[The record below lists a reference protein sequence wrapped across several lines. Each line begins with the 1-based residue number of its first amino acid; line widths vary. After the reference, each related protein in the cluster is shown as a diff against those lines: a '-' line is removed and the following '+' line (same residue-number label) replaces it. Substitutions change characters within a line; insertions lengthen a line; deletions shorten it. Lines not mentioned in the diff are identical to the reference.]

1 MARYEELR
9 GRVGIITGAGRGI
22 GKAIAFRLAH
32 EGVAVVVTDVDS
44 ASAEATAEEIRAAH
58 GKAVGFKVDVT
69 SQDDVDRMVSRTI
82 SEFGA
87 LHILVNNAGVGAVAP
102 ILDTDEKT
110 WDWVMDVNAKG
121 VFLCSKSAA
130 RQMIKQGQGGRIIT
144 NASGAGKIAPGKGT
158 PLGVYAA
165 SKHAVV
171 GLMKQLGLELSSHQ
185 ILVTSICGGI
195 VDTPMWDLIDAEIAK
210 LEKVPLGS
218 VKARAVASI
227 PLGRIQ
233 KPEDLANIV
242 AFLASDDASYITAD
256 TINAAGGLLP
266 Y

>member
-9 GRVGIITGAGRGI
+9 GKVGIITGAGRGI

-44 ASAEATAEEIRAAH
+44 ASAEATAKEIRAAH
-58 GKAVGFKVDVT
+58 GKALGFKVDVT
-69 SQDDVDRMVSRTI
+69 SQDDVDRMVSKTV

-130 RQMIKQGQGGRIIT
+130 RQMIKQGQGGTDHYQRFGRRQDR
-144 NASGAGKIAPGKGT
+144 SRKGNSAWRLCGQQACRRGPHEAT
-158 PLGVYAA
+158 GTR
-165 SKHAVV
+165 VV
-171 GLMKQLGLELSSHQ
+171 FPPNPRYQYLRWHCRHTH
-185 ILVTSICGGI
+185 V
-195 VDTPMWDLIDAEIAK
+195 
-210 LEKVPLGS
+210 GS
-218 VKARAVASI
+218 DRC
-227 PLGRIQ
+227 
-233 KPEDLANIV
+233 
-242 AFLASDDASYITAD
+242 
-256 TINAAGGLLP
+256 
-266 Y
+266 